1 MKVFIS
7 IDLEGITGI
16 CAEEQTDPEGPDYP
30 SACAAMRADLDA
42 ALEGCLAAGATS
54 VVVCDAHDAG
64 RNLRATGLPSE
75 VTLVGASPWSLDMMS
90 GLDESFDAALFVGYH
105 ARAGTAAAVL
115 EHTLYYK
122 VFSVAIGGTEV
133 GEFGLNA
140 MLAGHFGVPC
150 AFVSGDDKAVAEAR
164 ALVPD
169 IGAAVV
175 KTSIARTC
183 TQALSPALT
192 GGLIREAVRAALVA
206 KLPAPVTWT
215 GAPLQVVFARTHH
228 CEAAATQC
236 GTRRLDGRTIEIA
249 GESYLGVFRTLVASL
264 LMAEAAGPPRGG

>member
-16 CAEEQTDPEGPDYP
+16 CAEEETEPGGPAY
-30 SACAAMRADLDA
+30 SAACAAMRADLDA
-42 ALEGCLAAGATS
+42 ALEGCFSAGATS
-54 VVVCDAHDAG
+54 VVVCDAHAAG
-64 RNLRATGLPSE
+64 HNLRVTGLPDH
-75 VTLVGASPWSLDMMS
+75 VALVGSSPWSLDMMS

-115 EHTLYYK
+115 EHTLFYK
-122 VFSVAIGGTEV
+122 VFAITMAGMEI

-169 IGAAVV
+169 IGAATV
-175 KTSIARTC
+175 KTSLGRTC
-183 TQALSPALT
+183 TEALPPAAT
-192 GGLIREAVRAALVA
+192 ARLIREAVQTALVA
-206 KLPAPVTWT
+206 KLPAPLTWA
-215 GAPLQVVFARTHH
+215 GAPLQAMLARTHH
-228 CEAAATQC
+228 CDAATTQC

-249 GESYLGVFRTLVASL
+249 GEAYLEVFRTLGASL
-264 LMAEAAGPPRGG
+264 QMAESAGPP